1 MLATVACA
9 SDQAG
14 TGDRPFAHAAG
25 TEITL
30 SPSGDRLGPITAGT
44 PFSAAELR
52 SLFPAATITEAT
64 GFTEGEPYP
73 LLRVAEDHA
82 LLLELRSADGVG
94 IHSVEIMAGVP
105 VGNLDVR
112 HGATYAEVFGV
123 DSNPHCV
130 PGVEEQS
137 GRVICPAP
145 SSSHVSLVFA
155 GIWAGPDG
163 ELPPPGVLR
172 DWTVQH
178 VVWRP

>member
-1 MLATVACA
+1 MPREPR
-9 SDQAG
+9 S
-14 TGDRPFAHAAG
+14 PFQ
-25 TEITL
+25 
-30 SPSGDRLGPITAGT
+30 PSGDRLGPITAGT

-123 DSNPHCV
+123 DFEPALRARRRGAIRPGDLSGAVVEPRE
-130 PGVEEQS
+130 PGVR
-137 GRVICPAP
+137 GYLGGAR
-145 SSSHVSLVFA
+145 
-155 GIWAGPDG
+155 
-163 ELPPPGVLR
+163 R
-172 DWTVQH
+172 
-178 VVWRP
+178 